1 MPSIVEVW
9 VMFSGISVS
18 DTVYSNNHNFDIV
31 KMVNCIWLKEPSG
44 WWTMHINLIHTDTAH
59 NAGSQKLQ
67 LHKIK
72 WSHGKRE
79 PLSFN

>member
-1 MPSIVEVW
+1 MALISMPSIVEVW

-44 WWTMHINLIHTDTAH
+44 
-59 NAGSQKLQ
+59 
-67 LHKIK
+67 
-72 WSHGKRE
+72 
-79 PLSFN
+79 